1 MDLDSKIGIND
12 LHVRHEN
19 GKYVI
24 FYNKPIYVGE
34 ISEDELDEY
43 EKEKRNDHLI
53 IMRWLSNNVASNVAS
68 YTERSNHTLNAY
80 DNDATTK

>member
-19 GKYVI
+19 GKYII

-34 ISEDELDEY
+34 VSEDELDEY
-43 EKEKRNDHLI
+43 EKEKCNDRLI
-53 IMRWLSNNVASNVAS
+53 IMRWLSNNVKS
-68 YTERSNHTLNAY
+68 YIEKSNHTLNAY